1 MIDSADSV
9 SNILYSVVKRSQT
22 HHVKSNKT
30 NGRAINIK
38 FLCVDK
44 PFILSMTC
52 KEAKMIVYKWEIEKK
67 KKILG
72 HTITDLGLNSLLVTL
87 VSVLV
92 LYESLDKPVTFDFLL
107 DSYCITVSS

>member
-1 MIDSADSV
+1 
-9 SNILYSVVKRSQT
+9 
-22 HHVKSNKT
+22 
-30 NGRAINIK
+30 
-38 FLCVDK
+38 
-44 PFILSMTC
+44 MTC

-67 KKILG
+67 TKILG